1 MEFIYN
7 LHCSLANLFDA
18 SFRVLTVHTF
28 NIFHLYFAVFS
39 YSEQV
44 VFTAEPN
51 YIQNTLQY
59 NGWSLS

>member
-51 YIQNTLQY
+51 
-59 NGWSLS
+59 